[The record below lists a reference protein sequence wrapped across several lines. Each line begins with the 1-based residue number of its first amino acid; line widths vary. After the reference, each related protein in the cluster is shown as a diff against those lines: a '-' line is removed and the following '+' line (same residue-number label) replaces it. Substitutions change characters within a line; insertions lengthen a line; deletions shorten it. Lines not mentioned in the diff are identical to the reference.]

1 MKLTSRGRY
10 ALQAILDLSAN
21 SNGKAVKLQDISNRQ
36 FISLHY
42 LEQLF
47 RQLRQAGVVKS
58 VRGPGGGYI
67 LSRNPEDITVLE
79 ILAGVKEL
87 TNYGNTVNEL
97 SDTSTVEHKAL
108 ASYVAELDNSIA
120 EVLNAKLSS
129 LLGK

>member
-10 ALQAILDLSAN
+10 ALQAILDLAAN

-36 FISLHY
+36 AISLHY

-47 RQLRQAGVVKS
+47 RQLRQAGIVKS
-58 VRGPGGGYI
+58 VRGPGGGYV
-67 LSRNPEDITVLE
+67 LASVPENITVLE
-79 ILAGVKEL
+79 ILVGVKEL

-97 SDTSTVEHKAL
+97 TENSTVEHKAL
-108 ASYVAELDNSIA
+108 ATYVAELDSSIV

-129 LLGK
+129 LLGS